1 MNKWLVFILIIL
13 AFVVL
18 LAPPT
23 KADKVAAD
31 MHCIPNPVEP
41 DNAMIC
47 DINLKLSNPNDTATL
62 KLEKVYLDNK
72 EIWPE
77 GPPPGTVTVPS
88 PSLDLNPHNVEG
100 SITITL
106 TFNYEMADHYFGR
119 PVIGNYLDKFGG
131 REYLITVEIDGV
143 SNPISTQVTIKEDIW
158 APIREALLYL
168 LFLAIYLG
176 IINILSKG
184 DTIHGPLVSVTFSGL
199 VGVCIARIGSG
210 LQWDLKYG
218 YWPPDIP
225 SLILLIPIAA
235 IHVFAY
241 KGDQKTWKP
250 FFTILL
256 WFLMITA
263 TKYGSNSDVVVVVLS
278 LTLWVVMELVSIISR
293 GAEAGKNALIP
304 LIIAPY
310 TVLISYHLLMRVS
323 EFPFWATSLLI
334 LALGK
339 LLVTNLSY
347 SSREKEHLLVM
358 YPTIIVLFTVSHSL
372 YSLAYSV
379 PLLGI
384 TLLLWKVE

>member
-1 MNKWLVFILIIL
+1 MNKALVFILIIL

-23 KADKVAAD
+23 KADKVTGD
-31 MHCIPNPVEP
+31 MHCISNPVEIGKP
-41 DNAMIC
+41 MIC
-47 DINLKLSNPNDTATL
+47 DINLKLLNPNDTVIL
-62 KLEKVYLDNK
+62 KLKRVYLNNK
-72 EIWPE
+72 EIWPL

-88 PSLDLNPHNVEG
+88 PSLNLNPHNVKG
-100 SITITL
+100 SIIITL
-106 TFNYEMADHYFGR
+106 TFDNEMADHYFGK
-119 PVIGNYLDKFGG
+119 PVIGNYIDKFGG
-131 REYLITVEIDGV
+131 REYLITVEIDNV
-143 SNPISTQVTIKEDIW
+143 SRPISTQVAIKEDAW
-158 APIREALLYL
+158 GPIRDTLLYL

-176 IINILSKG
+176 IVKISSKG
-184 DTIHGPLVSVTFSGL
+184 DAIDGPLVLATFSGF

-241 KGDQKTWKP
+241 KRDQKTWKP
-250 FFTILL
+250 IFTALL

-263 TKYGSNSDVVVVVLS
+263 TKYGSNSDVVGVVLS
-278 LTLWVVMELVSIISR
+278 LTLWVLMEAVSIISR
-293 GAEAGKNALIP
+293 GAEAGKKALIP

-310 TVLISYHLLMRVS
+310 IVPVSYYLLTRGSEVL
-323 EFPFWATSLLI
+323 FWVTSLLI

-339 LLVTNLSY
+339 LLATNLYY

-358 YPTIIVLFTVSHSL
+358 YLAMIVLFTVSHSL

-384 TLLLWKVE
+384 TILLWKVE